1 MDYEI
6 VRHDKF
12 VLCGITARVS
22 KNALIEIGDLW
33 NRFYAEPFLERLE
46 IEDGAVYSAY
56 FDYESDHAGPY
67 SVLLGFRVSET
78 QAALE
83 GLTLLTI
90 QPGSYA
96 LLRRSGPMPASVV
109 EAWQEVWNSDLE
121 RTYLT
126 DFDRYAAPDTV
137 EVNVGIA

>member
-6 VRHDKF
+6 VRRENF

-22 KNALIEIGDLW
+22 NSAPAEIGELW
-33 NRFYAEPFLERLE
+33 NRFYAEPFLEQLE
-46 IEDGAVYSAY
+46 VEDGAVYSAY
-56 FDYESDHAGPY
+56 FDYTRDYSGPY

-78 QAALE
+78 QAALA

-90 QPGSYA
+90 QRGSYA
-96 LLRRSGPMPASVV
+96 LLRRQGPMPASVV
-109 EAWQEVWNSDLE
+109 ETWREVWSSDLQ
-121 RTYLT
+121 RAYLT